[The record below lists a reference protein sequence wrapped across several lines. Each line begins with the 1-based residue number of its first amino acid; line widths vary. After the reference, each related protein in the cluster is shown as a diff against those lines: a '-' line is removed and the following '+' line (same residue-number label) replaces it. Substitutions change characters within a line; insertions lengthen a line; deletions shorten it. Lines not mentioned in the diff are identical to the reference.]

1 MPVDTFWLGVSHK
14 KDVEE
19 AIAAATKQKNK

>member
-19 AIAAATKQKNK
+19 AMAAATKPKK

>member
-1 MPVDTFWLGVSHK
+1 MPVDTFWLGVSRK

-19 AIAAATKQKNK
+19 AMAAATKSKNK